1 MSRQK
6 VAALVCEGQ
15 TDVPIL
21 TEVLSELWPDIDV
34 RVLQPELDETD
45 RVARGGRAG
54 WSEVK
59 SWCEQNREDLD
70 DVLDPLVGDPIDLL
84 LLAVDMDI
92 ALEAKI
98 ADPPQKVGAYESP
111 RLRATV
117 ESWLM
122 AQKSKVPAQIMV
134 STPVLAIE
142 AWVVAA
148 LFPRERS
155 PERVPDPAR
164 FLVKKRKL
172 RESPKDGSPW
182 KELHRYRD
190 FAAQIARRLDRVRKT
205 CPEADRTCDEIEV
218 RRDRPGAHS

>member
-15 TDVPIL
+15 TDVPVL
-21 TEVLSELWPDIDV
+21 TQTLSELWPDIDI
-34 RVLQPELDETD
+34 RVLQPELDEMG

-70 DVLDPLVGDPIDLL
+70 DILNPLVGDPIDLL
-84 LLAVDMDI
+84 LLAIDMDI

-98 ADPPQKVGAYESP
+98 ADPPQQVGSYECP

-117 ESWLM
+117 LSWLRS
-122 AQKSKVPAQIMV
+122 QRRPKVPAQVMI

-142 AWVVAA
+142 AWVIAA
-148 LFPRERS
+148 LFPKQQS
-155 PERVPDPAR
+155 PEREADPAGL
-164 FLVKKRKL
+164 LVKKRKL
-172 RESPKDGSPW
+172 RQSPKDGSPW
-182 KELHRYRD
+182 KELHRYRE
-190 FAAQIARRLDRVRKT
+190 FATLIARRLDRVRKA
-205 CPEADRTCDEIEV
+205 CPEAERTCHEIEV
-218 RRDRPGAHS
+218 RRDRG

>member
-21 TEVLSELWPDIDV
+21 TQVLSELWPDVDI
-34 RVLQPELDETD
+34 RVLQPELDETG
-45 RVARGGRAG
+45 RVPRGGKAG
-54 WSEVK
+54 WSEVRT
-59 SWCEQNREDLD
+59 WCQQNRRDLAEI
-70 DVLDPLVGDPIDLL
+70 LDPPVGDPIDLL

-117 ESWLM
+117 ASWLT
-122 AQKSKVPAQIMV
+122 AGNSSKVPAQVMV
-134 STPVLAIE
+134 STPVFAIE
-142 AWVVAA
+142 AWIIAA

-164 FLVKKRKL
+164 YLVKKRKL
-172 RESPKDGSPW
+172 RESPRDGSPW

-190 FAAQIARRLDRVRKT
+190 FATQVARRLDRVRRA
-205 CPEADRTCDEIEV
+205 CPEADRTCGEIEV
-218 RRDRPGAHS
+218 RRDRAG